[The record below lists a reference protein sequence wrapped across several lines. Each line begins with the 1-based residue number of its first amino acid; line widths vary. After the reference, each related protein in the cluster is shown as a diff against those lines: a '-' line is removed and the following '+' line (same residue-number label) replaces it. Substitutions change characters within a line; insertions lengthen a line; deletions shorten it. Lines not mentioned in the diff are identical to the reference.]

1 MHHPQL
7 LNNFTDYNRIIMD
20 IPKFDQTF
28 LPILEVLRTGKV
40 YKTRELIE
48 EVKAKFYTALTDD
61 QLKQETKS
69 GDLLIDNRIAWGK
82 SYLKK
87 GGYVFFPQ
95 RGHVQITDKGK
106 NHKAD
111 LSVRE
116 LENESTLF
124 EFYKQEKQSASVDN
138 KHTVE
143 ISSPQDLIDE
153 GFNRIESD
161 VKQELLQKLK
171 GIDPYFFE
179 KVVLRLLKKMG
190 YGEFIETS
198 KSNDGGIDGIIN
210 EDKLGLD
217 KIYIQAKRFNE
228 GKVREKDI
236 RNFIG
241 AMSGDTNKGV
251 FVTTSDFDDKAIEK
265 ARSAHHKIICID
277 GQKLV
282 KLMLEF
288 NVGIQVKTT
297 YEIKQIDE
305 DFFDEQ

>member
-1 MHHPQL
+1 ME
-7 LNNFTDYNRIIMD
+7 
-20 IPKFDQTF
+20 IPKFDETF
-28 LPILEVLRTGKV
+28 IPILEVLKTGKIF
-40 YKTRELIE
+40 KSRELIE
-48 EVKAKFYTALTDD
+48 EVKTKFYSELSDE
-61 QLKQETKS
+61 QLRQETKS

-87 GGYVFFPQ
+87 GGYISFPE
-95 RGHVQITDKGK
+95 RGHVQITEKGK
-106 NHKAD
+106 NHSAT
-111 LSVRE
+111 LTVRD
-116 LENESTLF
+116 LENESSIF
-124 EFYKQEKQSASVDN
+124 DFYKQEKPSSSANDKMKVD
-138 KHTVE
+138 

-153 GFNRIESD
+153 GFHRIEKD
-161 VKQELLQKLK
+161 IKNDLLQKLK
-171 GIDPYFFE
+171 SIDPYFFE

-198 KSNDGGIDGIIN
+198 KSNDGGVDGIIN

-228 GKVREKDI
+228 GKVIEKDI

-251 FVTTSDFDDKAIEK
+251 FVTTSDFDEKALEK

-282 KLMLEF
+282 TLMHEF
-288 NVGIQVKTT
+288 NVGIQVRTT

>member
-1 MHHPQL
+1 ME
-7 LNNFTDYNRIIMD
+7 
-20 IPKFDQTF
+20 IPKFDETF
-28 LPILEVLRTGKV
+28 VPILEVLKAGKIL
-40 YKTRELIE
+40 KSRELIE
-48 EVKAKFYTALTDD
+48 EVKTRFYSTLSDE
-61 QLKQETKS
+61 QLKLETKS

-87 GGYVFFPQ
+87 GGYLIFPE
-95 RGHVQITDKGK
+95 RGHVQITEKGK
-106 NHKAD
+106 NYS
-111 LSVRE
+111 LTLNVRD
-116 LENESTLF
+116 LENESSLF
-124 EFYKQEKQSASVDN
+124 DFYKQEKDKETIDYN
-138 KHTVE
+138 LKDK

-153 GFNRIESD
+153 GFNRIEKE
-161 VKQELLQKLK
+161 VKNELLLKLK
-171 GIDPYFFE
+171 NIDPYFFE

-190 YGEFIETS
+190 YGDFIETS

-251 FVTTSDFDDKAIEK
+251 FVTTSEFDEKAIEK

-282 KLMLEF
+282 TLMHEF

>member
-1 MHHPQL
+1 ME
-7 LNNFTDYNRIIMD
+7 
-20 IPKFDQTF
+20 IPKFDETF
-28 LPILEVLRTGKV
+28 IPILEVLKDGRILKS
-40 YKTRELIE
+40 RELIE
-48 EVKAKFYTALTDD
+48 EVKTRFYSGLSDE
-61 QLKQETKS
+61 QLKQQTKS
-69 GDLLIDNRIAWGK
+69 GDLLLDNRIAWGK

-87 GGYVFFPQ
+87 GGYISFPE
-95 RGHVQITDKGK
+95 RGLVNITEKGK
-106 NHKAD
+106 NHSAT
-111 LSVRE
+111 LTVRD
-116 LENESTLF
+116 LENESTLM
-124 EFYKQEKQSASVDN
+124 EFYKQENNSTKSDTN
-138 KHTVE
+138 IKTN

-153 GFNRIESD
+153 GFNRIESE
-161 VKQELLQKLK
+161 VKNELLLKLK
-171 GIDPYFFE
+171 NIDPYFFE

-251 FVTTSDFDDKAIEK
+251 FVTTSEFDEKALEK

-277 GQKLV
+277 GKKLV
-282 KLMLEF
+282 TLMHEF

-297 YEIKQIDE
+297 YDIKQIDE

>member
-1 MHHPQL
+1 ME
-7 LNNFTDYNRIIMD
+7 
-20 IPKFDQTF
+20 IPKFDETF
-28 LPILEVLRTGKV
+28 IPILEILKSGKV
-40 YKTRELIE
+40 FKTRELIQ
-48 EVKAKFYTALTDD
+48 EVKLKFYSDLTEE
-61 QLKQETKS
+61 QLKQKTKS
-69 GDLLIDNRIAWGK
+69 GEFLIDNRIAWGK

-87 GGYVFFPQ
+87 GGYVFFPE

-106 NHKAD
+106 GHSTD
-111 LSVRE
+111 LKLKD

-124 EFYKQEKQSASVDN
+124 DFYKQEKKSKQVDVLGES
-138 KHTVE
+138 KV
-143 ISSPQDLIDE
+143 SSPQDLIDE
-153 GFNRIESD
+153 GFNRIENEI
-161 VKQELLQKLK
+161 KAELLQKLK
-171 GIDPYFFE
+171 NIDPYFFE
-179 KVVLRLLKKMG
+179 KVVLKLLNKMG

-198 KSNDGGIDGIIN
+198 KSGDGGIDGIIN

-217 KIYIQAKRFNE
+217 KIYIQAKRFSE

-251 FVTTSDFDDKAIEK
+251 FVTTSDFDQKAIEK

-277 GQKLV
+277 GKKLV
-282 KLMLEF
+282 SLMHEF
-288 NVGIQVKTT
+288 NVGIQVKTA

>member
-1 MHHPQL
+1 ME
-7 LNNFTDYNRIIMD
+7 
-20 IPKFDQTF
+20 IPKFDETF
-28 LPILEVLRTGKV
+28 IPILEVLKTGKV
-40 YKTRELIE
+40 LKSRELIE
-48 EVKAKFYTALTDD
+48 EVKIRFYSGLSDE

-87 GGYVFFPQ
+87 GGYIIFPE
-95 RGHVQITDKGK
+95 RGLVQITEKGK
-106 NHKAD
+106 NHSAT
-111 LSVRE
+111 LNINE
-116 LENESTLF
+116 LENENSLF
-124 EFYKQEKQSASVDN
+124 SFYKQEKNLSSNVN
-138 KHTVE
+138 NTKTN

-153 GFNRIESD
+153 GFNSIESE
-161 VKQELLQKLK
+161 VKNELLHKLK
-171 GIDPYFFE
+171 NIDPYFFE
-179 KVVLRLLKKMG
+179 KVVLKLLKKMG

-251 FVTTSDFDDKAIEK
+251 FVTTSEFDEKALEK

-282 KLMLEF
+282 TLMHEF
-288 NVGIQVKTT
+288 NVGIQVKTI
-297 YEIKQIDE
+297 YEIKQVDE

>member
-1 MHHPQL
+1 ME
-7 LNNFTDYNRIIMD
+7 
-20 IPKFDQTF
+20 IPKFDETF
-28 LPILEVLRTGKV
+28 NPILEVLKDGKV
-40 YKTRELIE
+40 LKSRELIE
-48 EVKAKFYTALTDD
+48 EVKARFYSDLTEE
-61 QLKQETKS
+61 QLKEETKS

-87 GGYVFFPQ
+87 GGYIVFPQ
-95 RGHVQITDKGK
+95 RGFVQITEKGK
-106 NHKAD
+106 NHSAT
-111 LSVRE
+111 LTVRD
-116 LENESTLF
+116 LENESSLF
-124 EFYKQEKQSASVDN
+124 DFYKQVKSLATVEKKSQP
-138 KHTVE
+138 E

-153 GFNRIESD
+153 GLNRIENE
-161 VKQELLQKLK
+161 VKSELLQKLK
-171 GIDPYFFE
+171 NIDPYFFE

-251 FVTTSDFDDKAIEK
+251 FVTTSEFDDKAIEK

-282 KLMLEF
+282 TLMHEF
-288 NVGIQVKTT
+288 NVGIQVKTI

>member
-1 MHHPQL
+1 ME
-7 LNNFTDYNRIIMD
+7 
-20 IPKFDQTF
+20 IPKFDETF
-28 LPILEVLRTGKV
+28 IPILEILKTGKV

-48 EVKAKFYTALTDD
+48 EVKKKFYNELNEE
-61 QLKQETKS
+61 QLKQKTKS

-87 GGYVFFPQ
+87 GGYVFFPE
-95 RGHVQITDKGK
+95 RGHVQVTEKGI
-106 NHKAD
+106 NHSSK
-111 LSVRE
+111 LSVID

-124 EFYKQEKQSASVDN
+124 DFYKKEKQNNVEEN
-138 KHTVE
+138 KIT
-143 ISSPQDLIDE
+143 ISTPQDLIDE

-161 VKQELLQKLK
+161 IKNELLQKLK
-171 GIDPYFFE
+171 NIDPYFFE

-198 KSNDGGIDGIIN
+198 KSGDGGIDGIIN

-251 FVTTSDFDDKAIEK
+251 FVTTSEFDEKALEK
-265 ARSAHHKIICID
+265 ARSAHHKIICIN
-277 GQKLV
+277 GLKLV
-282 KLMLEF
+282 TLMHEF
-288 NVGIQVKTT
+288 NVGIQVKTI

>member
-1 MHHPQL
+1 ME
-7 LNNFTDYNRIIMD
+7 
-20 IPKFDQTF
+20 IPKFDETF
-28 LPILEVLRTGKV
+28 IPILEILKNGKI

-48 EVKAKFYTALTDD
+48 AVKVKFYSGLSNE

-87 GGYVFFPQ
+87 GGYISFPE
-95 RGHVQITDKGK
+95 RGYVQITDKGK
-106 NHKAD
+106 NHSAT
-111 LSVRE
+111 LTVRD
-116 LENESTLF
+116 LENESSLF
-124 EFYKQEKQSASVDN
+124 DFYKHENQTNSTDTSTKKIKDD
-138 KHTVE
+138 

-153 GFNRIESD
+153 GFNRIERD
-161 VKQELLQKLK
+161 VKTELLQKLK
-171 GIDPYFFE
+171 SIDPYFFE

-251 FVTTSDFDDKAIEK
+251 FVTTSEFDEKAIEK

-282 KLMLEF
+282 TLMHEF